1 MSAFCGTI
9 RPSLRKDKQTM
20 TYQVTIKTDN
30 SVYGKT
36 VEGYDGVLA
45 LVTNPEVTSY
55 IVYKGEKQVT
65 FAELASAWRHPAR
78 QRKYPP
84 LKLPS

>member
-1 MSAFCGTI
+1 
-9 RPSLRKDKQTM
+9 M

-36 VEGYDGVLA
+36 AKGYDEVLA
-45 LVTNPEVTSY
+45 LITNPEVTSY

-78 QRKYPP
+78 NGLYPA
-84 LKLPS
+84 LRLPS